1 MSSKTD
7 RIGNRVKF
15 GKQVAQ
21 IGMQN
26 ADAVAQ
32 AQLAIFGAL
41 TPAAAIAAVLLAQSQ
56 QLGEAT
62 DGMEAARQAVLA
74 EEADDVPYRTRR
86 DEVGVEM
93 TQIMSSAAQRIEALP
108 GMGGLRIYALDVP
121 VPAAHESQ
129 RIHVGRVIKQL
140 ESNPIDVQ
148 DRFGG
153 SFNTEGVIE
162 ALEPLH
168 QEFSALLDDLVR
180 EDGEL
185 KQRRAEFA
193 QAEALWQ
200 SLVTNVA
207 ATVEAQ
213 LRLARMDYLADRVRP
228 SFART
233 SGVEFDDAPVEPP
246 VAPTPEL
253 G

>member
-1 MSSKTD
+1 MSLKAD
-7 RIGNRVKF
+7 RVANQVKF
-15 GKQVAQ
+15 GKQVAE
-21 IGMQN
+21 IGRQN
-26 ADAVAQ
+26 ADGAAQ

-41 TPAAAIAAVLLAQSQ
+41 TPAAAIAALLLAQSQ
-56 QLGEAT
+56 QLGAAT
-62 DGMEAARQAVLA
+62 DALEAARQAVFA
-74 EEADDVPYRTRR
+74 EEADDAPYRTRR
-86 DEVGVEM
+86 DEVGGDIA
-93 TQIMSSAAQRIEALP
+93 QIVSAAAQRIEALR
-108 GMGGLRIYALDVP
+108 GVGALRTYGLDVP
-121 VPAAHESQ
+121 MPTSYEAQ
-129 RIHVGRVIKQL
+129 RIHVGRVLAQL
-140 ESNPIDVQ
+140 EGNPLDVQ

-153 SFNTEGVIE
+153 GFNTAAVIA

-168 QEFSALLDDLVR
+168 QEFSALLNDLVR

-193 QAEALWQ
+193 QAEARWQ

-207 ATVEAQ
+207 ATIEAQ

-233 SGVEFDDAPVEPP
+233 SGLEVDDTPVEPP
-246 VAPTPEL
+246 VAPEPEL

>member
-1 MSSKTD
+1 MSSRTD

-21 IGMQN
+21 IGMQS

-62 DGMEAARQAVLA
+62 DGMEAARQGVLA
-74 EEADDVPYRTRR
+74 EEADDAPYRTRR
-86 DEVGVEM
+86 DEVEVEM
-93 TQIMSSAAQRIEALP
+93 TQVVSAAAQRIEALR
-108 GMGGLRIYALDVP
+108 GVGALRIYALDVP
-121 VPAAHESQ
+121 MPAAHESQ
-129 RIHVGRVIKQL
+129 RIHVGRVLKQL
-140 ESNPIDVQ
+140 EGNPLDVQ

-153 SFNTEGVIE
+153 SFGTAGVI
-162 ALEPLH
+162 AVLEPLH
-168 QEFSALLDDLVR
+168 QEFSGLLDALVR

-185 KQRRAEFA
+185 KRRRAEFA
-193 QAEALWQ
+193 QAEARWQ
-200 SLVTNVA
+200 SLVTHVA
-207 ATVEAQ
+207 ATIEAQ

-233 SGVEFDDAPVEPP
+233 SGLEVDESPVEPP